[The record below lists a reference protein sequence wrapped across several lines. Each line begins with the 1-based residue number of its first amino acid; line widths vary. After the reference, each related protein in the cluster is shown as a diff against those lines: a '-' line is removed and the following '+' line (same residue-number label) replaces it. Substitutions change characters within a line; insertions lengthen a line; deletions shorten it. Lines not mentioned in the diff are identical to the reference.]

1 MNQKKRILVT
11 GANGLVGRSLMVGLQ
26 AEGHEVRTL
35 SRSSGDYLWDV
46 EAGEMDANVLK
57 GVDSVVHLA
66 GESIAQR
73 WTRASQEHIR
83 RSRIESTRLLV
94 EGILA
99 EDRPI
104 DFICA
109 SGVNYYG
116 HQSGEG
122 QTEQS
127 NAGAGFLAKVCQEW
141 EAAHQ
146 PLSEAGQRSVSLR
159 IGVVLSPEGGA
170 VKRLLPIFR
179 AGLGGPAGPGDQLMS
194 WIGLPDLVAIIIYLI
209 AHREISGPVNAVCL
223 LIPQR
228 TQTFPVHWG
237 EPYDV
242 RLFFQSPVLCSVY
255 STAIWLTKPFF
266 LMSVRFPQSC
276 CNLAFH
282 SKVLRSKRLSFNPS
296 VKNEHTRNRRTHYR
310 CRHLRIALRHRT
322 SAAGLF
328 RMPPRQRSRC
338 RWAYVNP
345 AYAGRTH

>member
-73 WTRASQEHIR
+73 WTRASQERIR

-194 WIGLPDLVAIIIYLI
+194 WIGLPDLVAMIIYLI
-209 AHREISGPVNAVCL
+209 AHREISGPVNAVSPYPATNADFSRSLGRAVRRPAIFPIPGIMLRL
-223 LIPQR
+223 LYGDMADETILSNVGALPAVLLQSGFPFKSPQI
-228 TQTFPVHWG
+228 
-237 EPYDV
+237 EEA
-242 RLFFQSPVLCSVY
+242 LFQSL
-255 STAIWLTKPFF
+255 
-266 LMSVRFPQSC
+266 
-276 CNLAFH
+276 
-282 SKVLRSKRLSFNPS
+282 SKK
-296 VKNEHTRNRRTHYR
+296 
-310 CRHLRIALRHRT
+310 
-322 SAAGLF
+322 
-328 RMPPRQRSRC
+328 
-338 RWAYVNP
+338 
-345 AYAGRTH
+345 